1 MRQPPLQLDRLFF
14 AEVTV
19 KSGSTF
25 SSEPTDAEVKTSVSL
40 SENKENERAWQARLE
55 IEVTPKGERQIPY
68 EIRVV
73 AFGQFSVTDE
83 KLDRPHAAQLVAITG
98 ASIIYSAAR
107 EYLMILTGRGP
118 WGPFQLPTVSF
129 TDVEVG
135 LEGQETSGGA
145 LEQAR
150 PKSRRRAP
158 GRQAKK

>member
-14 AEVTV
+14 AEVNV
-19 KSGSTF
+19 KSGSAF
-25 SSEPTDAEVKTSVSL
+25 SSEPAEAEVKTSVSL
-40 SENKENERAWQARLE
+40 SDSKENERAWQARLE
-55 IEVTPKGERQIPY
+55 IEVTPKGDRQIPY

-83 KLDRPHAAQLVAITG
+83 KLDRPHAAQLVAVTG

-107 EYLMILTGRGP
+107 EYLSLLTGRGP

-129 TDVEVG
+129 TDVEVA
-135 LEGQETSGGA
+135 LEGQEASGSA
-145 LEQAR
+145 PEQAR

-158 GRQAKK
+158 GRRAKK